1 MNHIT
6 GTAADPRGRVVSRSG
21 YHLVQCQGVPAA
33 GPGFPHLLDTLLR
46 AHTQETL
53 RYQIRA
59 LRLEIRG
66 QPTVSRL
73 TGNRYHIIICCQC
86 LTISSDYPLSVCCFD
101 CD

>member
-1 MNHIT
+1 M
-6 GTAADPRGRVVSRSG
+6 VSRSG
-21 YHLVQCQGVPAA
+21 YHLVQCQGVPAP
-33 GPGFPHLLDTLLR
+33 GPGFPHFLDTLLR

-73 TGNRYHIIICCQC
+73 TGNRYHNYM
-86 LTISSDYPLSVCCFD
+86 LSALLSVVRV
-101 CD
+101 